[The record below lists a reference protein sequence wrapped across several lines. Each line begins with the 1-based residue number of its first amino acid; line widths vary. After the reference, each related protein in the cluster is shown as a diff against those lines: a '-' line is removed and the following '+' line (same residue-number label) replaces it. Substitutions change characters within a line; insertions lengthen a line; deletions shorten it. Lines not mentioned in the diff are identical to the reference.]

1 MITPGSVCPGR
12 SPDASRELSSVSL
25 KPKCTGTESLCS
37 VYEIHTNK
45 VCSKREKKH
54 FFYIFGK
61 KKCDRSGEL
70 LVTRCSTRWS
80 STPADA
86 GQTGDPSSWLKV
98 TRRAVDSPLPA
109 LHHEFR
115 EGLRAAPMGSA
126 DAGKRE
132 VTSASSC
139 SSAHH
144 LLEALLRIRDLAPQ
158 RMSLVLVLPKNA
170 PPPGQEIQQCAP
182 MSHFLRSE
190 RWL

>member
-1 MITPGSVCPGR
+1 M
-12 SPDASRELSSVSL
+12 E
-25 KPKCTGTESLCS
+25 
-37 VYEIHTNK
+37 
-45 VCSKREKKH
+45 
-54 FFYIFGK
+54 K

-70 LVTRCSTRWS
+70 LVTRCSTRWF

-86 GQTGDPSSWLKV
+86 GQIGDPSSWLKV
-98 TRRAVDSPLPA
+98 TRRAVDSPLRA
-109 LHHEFR
+109 LHREFR
-115 EGLRAAPMGSA
+115 EGLRAAPMAAPMGSA

-139 SSAHH
+139 SSAH
-144 LLEALLRIRDLAPQ
+144 LLEVLLRNRDLAPQ

-170 PPPGQEIQQCAP
+170 PPPGQVIIQQCAP

>member
-45 VCSKREKKH
+45 VCSKREKY
-54 FFYIFGK
+54 FFLFLEK
-61 KKCDRSGEL
+61 KMWPIWRTACDKMFYQMVLYAS
-70 LVTRCSTRWS
+70 RCRTDWW
-80 STPADA
+80 P
-86 GQTGDPSSWLKV
+86 QQLV

-115 EGLRAAPMGSA
+115 EGLRAAPVGSA

-144 LLEALLRIRDLAPQ
+144 LLEVLLRIRDLAPQ

-170 PPPGQEIQQCAP
+170 PPPGQVIQQCAP

>member
-1 MITPGSVCPGR
+1 MKFIQIKFVQK
-12 SPDASRELSSVSL
+12 E
-25 KPKCTGTESLCS
+25 K
-37 VYEIHTNK
+37 
-45 VCSKREKKH
+45 KKH
-54 FFYIFGK
+54 FFYFWK

-70 LVTRCSTRWS
+70 LVTRCSTRWF

-115 EGLRAAPMGSA
+115 EGLRAAPVGSA

-144 LLEALLRIRDLAPQ
+144 LLEVLLRIRDLAPQ

-170 PPPGQEIQQCAP
+170 PPPGPGHPAVCSNVTFPTKRTLALISTQSSELLKNSQSNEAQG
-182 MSHFLRSE
+182 FLQSNIAFAF
-190 RWL
+190 